1 MIDFGVLCTYK
12 LFDGWSGSK
21 IRKIEGYGALSGTP
35 FDEMCKG
42 ILVSIDVGGDISY
55 LFIADK
61 PLLDKAFPTDADPY
75 LLHSGI
81 FDDERAYGKCWF
93 VDKQDEKDGIIYTSS
108 EGMFHVKHQVGG
120 VIV

>member
-12 LFDGWSGSK
+12 LFDGWSGTK

-35 FDEMCKG
+35 FGEMCKG

-61 PLLDKAFPTDADPY
+61 PLLDKYFPTDADPY

-81 FDDERAYGKCWF
+81 FNDERAYGKCWF